1 MEVARRVESALVLKY
16 RAYASTNR
24 GSAMMHAGIPNH
36 SMPTGRLR
44 WYATVLVRAAVVLLL
59 VCAVTS
65 AIVATGLDLLPL
77 HP

>member
-1 MEVARRVESALVLKY
+1 VLKCWGVP
-16 RAYASTNR
+16 STNR

-36 SMPTGRLR
+36 SLPTGRLR
-44 WYATVLVRAAVVLLL
+44 WYAAVLVRAAVVLLL
-59 VCAVTS
+59 ICAVTS

>member
-1 MEVARRVESALVLKY
+1 
-16 RAYASTNR
+16 
-24 GSAMMHAGIPNH
+24 MMHAGMPND
-36 SMPTGRLR
+36 SMPTGRLW

>member
-1 MEVARRVESALVLKY
+1 
-16 RAYASTNR
+16 
-24 GSAMMHAGIPNH
+24 MMHAGIPNH
-36 SMPTGRLR
+36 PLPIGRLR

>member
-1 MEVARRVESALVLKY
+1 MLGRTASERGAIMNAR
-16 RAYASTNR
+16 
-24 GSAMMHAGIPNH
+24 HAIDFVPVD
-36 SMPTGRLR
+36 RLR
-44 WYATVLVRAAVVLLL
+44 SYAALLVRAAVALLL

>member
-1 MEVARRVESALVLKY
+1 
-16 RAYASTNR
+16 
-24 GSAMMHAGIPNH
+24 MHAGIPNH
-36 SMPTGRLR
+36 SLPTGRLR
-44 WYATVLVRAAVVLLL
+44 WYAAVLVRAAVVLLL